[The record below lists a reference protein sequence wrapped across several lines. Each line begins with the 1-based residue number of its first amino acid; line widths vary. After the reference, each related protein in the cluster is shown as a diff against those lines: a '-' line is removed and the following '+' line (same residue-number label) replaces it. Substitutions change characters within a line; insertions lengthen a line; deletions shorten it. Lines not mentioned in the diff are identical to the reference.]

1 MAQLDRI
8 QLSGVTYFF
17 QDASAATKSEL
28 SALAESV
35 DTVLSGYATT
45 ASVANDF
52 NDVVYDSNTKRI
64 NFKHG
69 NTVIAYVDATDFVKD
84 GMVSNVEIKTISGAS
99 YLAITF
105 NSDAGKEE
113 IDIALTDIFN
123 PSNYY
128 TKQEVDVALSG
139 KQETLVAGSGI
150 TISGN
155 VISSNG
161 TAIVIDTQMDDQST
175 NPVQNRVITA
185 AIDGL
190 VQPRVSGTTLIFD

>member
-52 NDVVYDSNTKRI
+52 NNVVYDSNTKRI

-128 TKQEVDVALSG
+128 TKQEVDAALSG